1 MLLLQLLM
9 LLLML
14 LFLLLTNLAIVL
26 RRRLLSSLL
35 HIVLYCSQPPIGLA
49 SGDGSGGDGGSKTLS
64 LLSRSVCFPFLS
76 SLFTLSSSSLSF
88 LSDASLAGVF
98 QAKSLALLLLQTG
111 RRGWLMLRLSI
122 DVSLIDWFFSPL
134 GHTVNLTHTHTHT
147 LNVTAQRTLGEKEA
161 DFLRWQMTRGTWLT
175 CAEKERPQRM
185 TEVDSVWV
193 PFGGHSL
200 GGHIQCVFPCSALSP
215 GRIISPFFHI
225 AHQWQ

>member
-134 GHTVNLTHTHTHT
+134 GHTVNLTHTHTHSMWLLRGHWGKKKQT
-147 LNVTAQRTLGEKEA
+147 FSDDKWLVALGWLVPRRRDHRGWQR
-161 DFLRWQMTRGTWLT
+161 
-175 CAEKERPQRM
+175 
-185 TEVDSVWV
+185 
-193 PFGGHSL
+193 
-200 GGHIQCVFPCSALSP
+200 
-215 GRIISPFFHI
+215 
-225 AHQWQ
+225 

>member
-76 SLFTLSSSSLSF
+76 FHPQQQQSELLEWRVAGWRFPGKEPGFVATANRKTGVADAAAFYWRFPDWLVF
-88 LSDASLAGVF
+88 LSPRSHCQSD
-98 QAKSLALLLLQTG
+98 
-111 RRGWLMLRLSI
+111 
-122 DVSLIDWFFSPL
+122 
-134 GHTVNLTHTHTHT
+134 THTHTHSMWLLRGHWGKKKQT
-147 LNVTAQRTLGEKEA
+147 FSDDKWLVALGWLVPRRRDHRGWQR
-161 DFLRWQMTRGTWLT
+161 
-175 CAEKERPQRM
+175 
-185 TEVDSVWV
+185 
-193 PFGGHSL
+193 
-200 GGHIQCVFPCSALSP
+200 
-215 GRIISPFFHI
+215 
-225 AHQWQ
+225 